1 MTLSPYQQIR
11 QRATQAVIRNSVLS
25 WQTVLTVSV
34 SVLLFLFAGDSVS
47 FDFWQPWFW
56 LIGGGLAEIAWVVAS
71 VTDPQAI
78 RAMVVRELERKVDL
92 NSIQNEVSR
101 QRIRDA
107 MEYRN
112 SMFDLV
118 GQHQGAM
125 RMSLSQTVDDVE
137 NWIAHMYSLAQH
149 IDTLDANE
157 LVERDRRTVPQQI
170 DNTKK
175 RIQQEDDP
183 QVRADL
189 ERKLMQLEQQRS
201 NLDATVQGM
210 KRAEIQL
217 ESTLASLGTIYAQ
230 MSLIGTKDVDNARTQ
245 RLRLEIQDEV
255 AGLQDTLDAI
265 DDVQSQ
271 SLRVKG

>member
-157 LVERDRRTVPQQI
+157 LVERDRRAVPQQI

>member
-157 LVERDRRTVPQQI
+157 LVERDRRAVPQQI
-170 DNTKK
+170 DNTKN